1 MCNITF
7 LQTSKI
13 ISVDFFPC
21 IWNLVHRVVHVVEK
35 LLSCFW
41 KIISL
46 FYTYLNISWWFAKFW
61 CMNNSTISSTNLWY
75 LLILYQRKRVWIV
88 TYSTTIYQMAFF
100 IPFNIELKNINEF
113 VQTTYVTLFTRYILT
128 DHQYLVK
135 VSLMV
140 HTIKHLFVYFL
151 GNLNEKYF
159 DRILQLMHNSFFY
172 LAWYRGLKL
181 CYCN

>member
-1 MCNITF
+1 MKFGSQGCTCSWKVIVLF
-7 LQTSKI
+7 LKI
-13 ISVDFFPC
+13 NFF
-21 IWNLVHRVVHVVEK
+21 
-35 LLSCFW
+35 
-41 KIISL
+41 
-46 FYTYLNISWWFAKFW
+46 FYTYLNIWWWFAKFW
-61 CMNNSTISSTNLWY
+61 CMNNSTISSTNLRH

-100 IPFNIELKNINEF
+100 FIPFNIELKNINEF
-113 VQTTYVTLFTRYILT
+113 VSTIYVTLFTRYILT

-159 DRILQLMHNSFFY
+159 DRILQLMHNSF
-172 LAWYRGLKL
+172 LLSLIQRA
-181 CYCN
+181 

>member
-1 MCNITF
+1 MTSFNIIPKKKG
-7 LQTSKI
+7 LN
-13 ISVDFFPC
+13 C
-21 IWNLVHRVVHVVEK
+21 
-35 LLSCFW
+35 
-41 KIISL
+41 
-46 FYTYLNISWWFAKFW
+46 YTLNYHIPDGF
-61 CMNNSTISSTNLWY
+61 
-75 LLILYQRKRVWIV
+75 
-88 TYSTTIYQMAFF
+88 FF

-113 VQTTYVTLFTRYILT
+113 VPTIYVTLFTRYILT

-172 LAWYRGLKL
+172 LA
-181 CYCN
+181 